1 MIDAVY
7 FLKTWEHLRLTVCAL
22 LLAIFIAVPLGTV
35 LARDRFQRF
44 SVIMIRLAMLIQ
56 TIPGLAMLSLIVISL
71 AWARTFFV
79 LPITGVIP
87 ALIALTTYAILPIL
101 TSTYTGI
108 RQVSSTMVEVAKGMG
123 MTNRQ
128 ILFQVQLPSSISVVI
143 SGIRISAVWTLSMAT
158 LTSLV
163 GSGGLGD
170 LIMQGLRSM
179 QWNLVIG
186 GTIPLSCL
194 AVLFEWGFSKMEVW
208 LTADS

>member
-1 MIDAVY
+1 MIDAI
-7 FLKTWEHLRLTVCAL
+7 FFIKTWEHLRLTVLAL
-22 LLAIFIAVPLGTV
+22 LLAIFIAVPLGTL

-44 SVIMIRLAMLIQ
+44 SVMMIRLAMLIQ
-56 TIPGLAMLSLIVISL
+56 TIPGLAMLSLIVIAL

-79 LPITGVIP
+79 LPITGVTP

-108 RQVSSTMVEVAKGMG
+108 RQVSPTLVEVAKGMG
-123 MTNRQ
+123 MTSRQ
-128 ILFQVQLPSSISVVI
+128 ILLQVQLPSSISVI
-143 SGIRISAVWTLSMAT
+143 LSGIRISAVWTLSMAT

-194 AVLFEWGFSKMEVW
+194 AVLFEWGFSKMETW
-208 LTADS
+208 LSAGS

>member
-1 MIDAVY
+1 MIDAIY
-7 FLKTWEHLRLTVCAL
+7 FIKTWEHLRLTMFAL
-22 LLAIFIAVPLGTV
+22 LLALCIAVPLGTF
-35 LARDRFQRF
+35 LARDRFHRV
-44 SVIMIRLAMLIQ
+44 STMVMRVAMLIQ
-56 TIPGLAMLSLIVISL
+56 TIPGLAMLSVIVVGL
-71 AWARTFFV
+71 AWARSFV
-79 LPITGVIP
+79 SLPITGEIP

-108 RQVSSTMVEVAKGMG
+108 RQVSPAMIEVAKGMG
-123 MTNRQ
+123 MTPKQ
-128 ILFQVQLPSSISVVI
+128 VLLQVQLPNSVSVII

-186 GTIPLSCL
+186 GTIPLSIL
-194 AVLFEWGFSKMEVW
+194 AILFEWGFSKIETW
-208 LTADS
+208 LTVNA